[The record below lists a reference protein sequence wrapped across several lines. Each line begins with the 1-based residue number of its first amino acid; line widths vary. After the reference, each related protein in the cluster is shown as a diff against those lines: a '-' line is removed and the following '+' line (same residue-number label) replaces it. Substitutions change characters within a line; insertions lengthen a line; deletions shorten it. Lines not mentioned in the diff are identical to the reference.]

1 MTDPT
6 LLISAQYVHHR
17 FGERKVLQDINLQIA
32 RNRIIT
38 LIGPNGAGKSTLVK
52 ILLKII
58 TPSEG
63 QVTHHQDLTIGFMP
77 QKIHIDPTLPLT
89 VARFL
94 QLGLK
99 KAEHHTTELQ
109 RVAAELQIESY
120 LQQSIQSLS
129 GGEMQ
134 RVLLAR
140 ALVRNPNLLVLD
152 EPVQG
157 IDLQGQSQLYQ
168 LIHEQ
173 QRARK
178 CAVLMISHDLHLV
191 MKHTDEV
198 ICLNQHV
205 CCSGQPHTLRQDP
218 VFIAQFGELKEHAL
232 YHHHH
237 EHCQHG

>member
-6 LLISAQYVHHR
+6 LLISAQHVHHK

-99 KAEHHTTELQ
+99 KAEHNTTELA
-109 RVAAELQIESY
+109 RVANELQLEPY
-120 LQQSIQSLS
+120 LQQPIQSLS

-134 RVLLAR
+134 RALLAR

-173 QRARK
+173 QHARQ

-198 ICLNQHV
+198 ICLNQHI
-205 CCSGQPHTLRQDP
+205 CCSGQPNALRQDP
-218 VFIAQFGELKEHAL
+218 IFIAQFGELKEHAL